1 MTVVIETTGPGFV
14 DPSAEQHMVT
24 MRDGVD
30 LAIDVYLPAEPPSLR
45 PLSALRVV
53 LADLQT
59 RGESASRIDLRGE
72 EVIAVRPIPAAA
84 APADSAVTVQ
94 PHEPRRG

>member
-1 MTVVIETTGPGFV
+1 
-14 DPSAEQHMVT
+14 
-24 MRDGVD
+24 
-30 LAIDVYLPAEPPSLR
+30 
-45 PLSALRVV
+45 V
-53 LADLQT
+53 LADLAT
-59 RGESASRIDLRGE
+59 RGETASRIDLRGE